1 MLFVCIC
8 HLLGYTAKIKIHG
21 FLVLT
26 LGKGHTPMQ
35 QIQKPMNT
43 LAVAQPLIPAMGKH
57 LQPLLSQ
64 VAIQKGSS
72 QTDSYH
78 IHDEK

>member
-26 LGKGHTPMQ
+26 LGKGSHTNAANSEAHEHSDSCTTPNSSYGKAPPATSLAGAHTERQ
-35 QIQKPMNT
+35 QSN
-43 LAVAQPLIPAMGKH
+43 
-57 LQPLLSQ
+57 
-64 VAIQKGSS
+64 
-72 QTDSYH
+72 
-78 IHDEK
+78 